1 MRRKEGKLTGDAD
14 GGWACRRWWLDLLAK
29 VALQSGWLKFGE
41 VEIWGRKAGGDTAQC
56 LQLRLRPPRRIASY
70 SSPSALDVI
79 FLSPGA

>member
-41 VEIWGRKAGGDTAQC
+41 VEIWGRKAGGDTVPPAS
-56 LQLRLRPPRRIASY
+56 LEAPEAYRL
-70 SSPSALDVI
+70 L
-79 FLSPGA
+79 